1 MANNISLSDILH
13 NRPAVVPTIYGY
25 TLPDVADHNG
35 YIKIGYTDRENAET
49 RIKEQLH
56 TAAIPFRILFKESA
70 MRSDGTCFTDKDIHR
85 LLRHKGYRQLNE
97 GEDRNEWFC
106 CSEKEAL
113 EIIEEVRTGV
123 RFEGQRTWN
132 FSMRKEQQTAVQMA
146 KDYFEQAKKEDPT
159 RPPKFLWNAKM
170 RFGKTFATYQL
181 ARAMDFKKILILTFK
196 PAVESAWQE
205 DLSHH
210 IDFAGWQFVSNKEAR
225 FDAKQL
231 DEQFE
236 ACDKTKSIV
245 VFGSFQDLLGTND
258 AGGIKAKNEFIHST
272 NWDLVV
278 FDEYHFGAWR
288 ENAKNL
294 FEKFDEENNDFD
306 IEKYQKEEAGNAINE
321 TFLPISAFHYLYL
334 SGTPFRALNSGE
346 FLEDQV
352 FNWTYSDEQSA
363 KENWAGKAEENPY
376 AALPKMIMLTYKV
389 PDSITNVATNEGY
402 DEFDINEFFRA
413 EYEEKGKPESA
424 RFVYEDYVQ
433 NWLKM
438 IQGNYMP
445 VDGLKLGAERPPMPF
460 SDTTLLNVLSHT
472 LWFLPNVASC
482 YAMYNLLRQKQNN
495 FFDDYKVI
503 VCAGTRAGIGIDA
516 LAPVLNAMGDPLK
529 TKTITLSC
537 GKLTTGVTVRPWA
550 GVFMLRNL
558 KSPETYF
565 QTAFRVQSPWEI
577 KDEHG
582 NREVVKQECYVFDFA
597 LERALHQISDY
608 SCRLKVDDTSP
619 EQKVSEFISFLPVLA
634 FDGSSMNRI
643 DAQDIL
649 DITYAGTSATLLAK
663 RWQTALLVHVDN
675 DTLKKLQSNQDAL
688 DALMNIE
695 GFRSLN
701 SEIQT
706 IINRSEKVKKLKKEK
721 GDALTKEEKKEL
733 SEDEKKAKSLR
744 KQVQENLLKLAAR
757 IPAFMYLTD
766 YREQT
771 IKDVITQIEP
781 ELFKKVTGLSVKDFD
796 ILCSI
801 GLFDPE
807 KMNQGIFGFR
817 KYENSSLSYTGID
830 KHEGEAVGGWDT
842 VLRREEYEALYS
854 KQQATIA
861 DLTDAISP
869 TDTNTQH
876 KTSGIVRSVTTTHKP
891 VVSQPA
897 SEIDWNKIL
906 ASVSVGTIVNHKT
919 FGDGIVVWMD
929 NAKKHIRVK
938 FANGEKPFIFPSA
951 FPKTNPTSKHR
962 LHISRAGGDLRL
974 FRAAD
979 YFYRS
984 FFTHH
989 SYWNYR

>member
-25 TLPDVADHNG
+25 TLPTVADHNG
-35 YIKIGYTDRENAET
+35 YIKIGYTDREDTEA

-56 TAAIPFRILFKESA
+56 TAAIPFKVLFKETA
-70 MRSDGTCFTDKDIHR
+70 MRSDGTCFTDKDVHR
-85 LLRHKGYRQLNE
+85 LLKHKGFRQLNE

-106 CSEKEAL
+106 CSENEAL
-113 EIIEEVRTGV
+113 ETIEEVRTGI

-132 FSMRKEQQTAVQMA
+132 FPMRKEQQTAVQMA
-146 KDYFEQAKKEDPT
+146 KDYFEQAKKEDPD
-159 RPPKFLWNAKM
+159 RPSKFLWNAKM

-181 ARAMDFKKILILTFK
+181 AKSMDFKRVLVLTFK

-210 IDFAGWQFVSNKEAR
+210 IDFAGWQFVSNKEAK
-225 FDAKQL
+225 FDAKEL
-231 DEQFE
+231 DEQFDE
-236 ACDKTKSIV
+236 CDGTKPIV
-245 VFGSFQDLLGTND
+245 VFGSFQDLLGTNS
-258 AGGIKAKNEFIHST
+258 AGGIKAKNEFIHTT

-294 FEKFDEENNDFD
+294 FEKFDEENDDFD
-306 IEKYQKEEAGNAINE
+306 IEKYQKEEACNAINE
-321 TFLPISAFHYLYL
+321 SFLPITSNHYLYL

-346 FLEDQV
+346 FLEDQI

-363 KENWAGKAEENPY
+363 KENWSGDVKDNPY
-376 AALPKMIMLTYKV
+376 SALPKMIMMTYKV

-413 EYEEKGKPESA
+413 ECEEKNKPETA

-472 LWFLPNVASC
+472 LWFLPNIASC
-482 YAMYNLLRQKQNN
+482 YAMYNLLRQRQNN
-495 FFDDYKVI
+495 FFSDYKII
-503 VCAGTRAGIGIDA
+503 VCAGTKAGIGLDA

-582 NREVVKQECYVFDFA
+582 NRVIVKKECYVFDFA
-597 LERALHQISDY
+597 LERALRQISDY

-619 EQKVSEFISFLPVLA
+619 EQKVSEFINFLPVLA
-634 FDGSSMNRI
+634 FDGSSMNKI

-721 GDALTKEEKKEL
+721 GDNLTKQEKKEI

-796 ILCSI
+796 VLCSI

-817 KYENSSLSYTGID
+817 KYENSSLNYTGID
-830 KHEGEAVGGWDT
+830 KHEGESIGGWDT
-842 VLRREEYEALYS
+842 VLRREEYEVLYS
-854 KQQATIA
+854 KQQATVT
-861 DLTDAISP
+861 DLTDAIISGTETKTAP
-869 TDTNTQH
+869 ESSASAKIDTTSAK
-876 KTSGIVRSVTTTHKP
+876 KTVNPEKQEKP
-891 VVSQPA
+891 Q
-897 SEIDWNKIL
+897 IDWEHVL
-906 ASVSVGTIVNHKT
+906 ADVGVGTTVKHKL
-919 FGDGIVVWMD
+919 FGEGTISKMD
-929 NAKKHIRVK
+929 KAKKYIHVK
-938 FANGEKPFIFPSA
+938 FKKGEKQFVFPDAFI
-951 FPKTNPTSKHR
+951 
-962 LHISRAGGDLRL
+962 GGFLSL
-974 FRAAD
+974 Q
-979 YFYRS
+979 
-984 FFTHH
+984 
-989 SYWNYR
+989 

>member
-25 TLPDVADHNG
+25 TLPTVADHDG
-35 YIKIGYTDRENAET
+35 YIKIGYTDRENTEN

-56 TAAIPFRILFKESA
+56 TAGIPFKVLFKESA
-70 MRSDGTCFTDKDIHR
+70 MRSDGTCFTDKDVHR
-85 LLRHKGYRQLNE
+85 LLKHKGFRQLNE
-97 GEDRNEWFC
+97 GKDHNEWFF

-113 EIIEEVRTGV
+113 ETIEEVRTGI

-146 KDYFEQAKKEDPT
+146 KDYFEQAKKDDPD
-159 RPPKFLWNAKM
+159 RPSKFLWNAKM

-181 ARAMDFKKILILTFK
+181 AKSMDFKRILVLTFK

-210 IDFAGWQFVSNKEAR
+210 IDFLGWQFVSNKEAK
-225 FDAKQL
+225 FDAREL

-236 ACDKTKSIV
+236 DCDSTKPIV
-245 VFGSFQDLLGTND
+245 VFGSFQDLLGTNS
-258 AGGIKAKNEFIHST
+258 AGGIKAKNEFIHTT

-294 FEKFDEENNDFD
+294 FEKFDEENDDFD

-321 TFLPISAFHYLYL
+321 SFLPITSNHYLYL

-346 FLEDQV
+346 FLEDQI

-363 KENWAGKAEENPY
+363 KESWTCKAEDNPY
-376 AALPKMIMLTYKV
+376 SALPKMIMLTYKV

-413 EYEEKGKPESA
+413 ECEEKDKPETA

-472 LWFLPNVASC
+472 LWFLPNIASC
-482 YAMYNLLRQKQNN
+482 YAMYNLLKQKQNN
-495 FFDDYKVI
+495 FFSDYKII
-503 VCAGTRAGIGIDA
+503 VCAGTKAGIGLDA

-582 NREVVKQECYVFDFA
+582 NREIIKKECYVFDFA
-597 LERALHQISDY
+597 LERALRQISDY

-619 EQKVSEFISFLPVLA
+619 EQKVSEFINFLPVLA
-634 FDGSSMNRI
+634 FDGSSMNKI

-721 GDALTKEEKKEL
+721 GDNLTKQEKKEI

-796 ILCSI
+796 VLCSI

-817 KYENSSLSYTGID
+817 KYENSSLNYTGID
-830 KHEGEAVGGWDT
+830 KHEGESIGGWDT

-854 KQQATIA
+854 KRQATVT
-861 DLTDAISP
+861 DLSDAIISATETKTAP
-869 TDTNTQH
+869 ESSASSKIDTTSAK
-876 KTSGIVRSVTTTHKP
+876 KTVNPEKQEKP
-891 VVSQPA
+891 Q
-897 SEIDWNKIL
+897 IDWENIL
-906 ASVSVGTIVNHKT
+906 ADVGIETIVKHKM
-919 FGDGIVVWMD
+919 FGEGTVVWMD
-929 NAKKHIRVK
+929 KAKKYIRIK
-938 FANGEKPFIFPSA
+938 FKNGEKQFVFPDAFI
-951 FPKTNPTSKHR
+951 
-962 LHISRAGGDLRL
+962 GGFLSL
-974 FRAAD
+974 Q
-979 YFYRS
+979 
-984 FFTHH
+984 
-989 SYWNYR
+989 

>member
-25 TLPDVADHNG
+25 TLPTVTDHDG
-35 YIKIGYTDRENAET
+35 YIKIGYTDRENTEN

-56 TAAIPFRILFKESA
+56 TAGIPFKVLFKESA
-70 MRSDGTCFTDKDIHR
+70 MRSDGTCFTDKDVHR
-85 LLRHKGYRQLNE
+85 LLKHKGFRQLNE
-97 GEDRNEWFC
+97 GKDRNEWFC

-113 EIIEEVRTGV
+113 ETIEEVRTDI

-146 KDYFEQAKKEDPT
+146 KNYFEQSKNDEPD
-159 RPPKFLWNAKM
+159 RPSKFLWNAKM

-181 ARAMDFKKILILTFK
+181 AKSMDFKRILVLTFK

-210 IDFAGWQFVSNKEAR
+210 IDFAGWQFVSNKEAK
-225 FDAKQL
+225 FDAREL
-231 DEQFE
+231 DEQFDE
-236 ACDKTKSIV
+236 CDGTKPIV
-245 VFGSFQDLLGTND
+245 VFGSFQDLLGTNS
-258 AGGIKAKNEFIHST
+258 AGGIKAKNEFIHTT

-294 FEKFDEENNDFD
+294 FEKFDEENDDFD

-321 TFLPISAFHYLYL
+321 SFLPITSNHYLYL

-346 FLEDQV
+346 FLEDQI

-363 KENWAGKAEENPY
+363 KENWSGKAEDNPY
-376 AALPKMIMLTYKV
+376 AALPKMIMMTYKV

-413 EYEEKGKPESA
+413 ECEEKDKPETA

-472 LWFLPNVASC
+472 LWFLPNIASC
-482 YAMYNLLRQKQNN
+482 YAMYNLLKQKQNN
-495 FFDDYKVI
+495 FFSDYKII
-503 VCAGTRAGIGIDA
+503 VCAGTKAGIGLDA

-582 NREVVKQECYVFDFA
+582 NREIIKKECYVFDFA
-597 LERALHQISDY
+597 LERALRQISDY

-619 EQKVSEFISFLPVLA
+619 DQKVSEFINFLPVLA
-634 FDGSSMNRI
+634 FDGSSMNKI

-721 GDALTKEEKKEL
+721 GDNLTKQEKKEL
-733 SEDEKKAKSLR
+733 TEDEKKAKSLR

-796 ILCSI
+796 VLCSI

-817 KYENSSLSYTGID
+817 KYENSSLNYTGID

-854 KQQATIA
+854 KQQATVT
-861 DLTDAISP
+861 DLSDAIISA
-869 TDTNTQH
+869 TET
-876 KTSGIVRSVTTTHKP
+876 KTVPESSASSKIDITSAEKTVNPEKQEKP
-891 VVSQPA
+891 Q
-897 SEIDWNKIL
+897 IDWAHIL
-906 ASVSVGTIVNHKT
+906 ADVGVGTTVKHKL
-919 FGDGIVVWMD
+919 FGEGTISKMD
-929 NAKKHIRVK
+929 KAKKYIHVK
-938 FANGEKPFIFPSA
+938 FKKGEKQFVFPDSFI
-951 FPKTNPTSKHR
+951 
-962 LHISRAGGDLRL
+962 GGFLSL
-974 FRAAD
+974 Q
-979 YFYRS
+979 
-984 FFTHH
+984 
-989 SYWNYR
+989 

>member
-25 TLPDVADHNG
+25 TLPTITDHDG
-35 YIKIGYTDRENAET
+35 YIKIGYTDRENTEN

-56 TAAIPFRILFKESA
+56 TAGIPFKVLFKESA
-70 MRSDGTCFTDKDIHR
+70 MRSDGTCFTDKDVHR
-85 LLRHKGYRQLNE
+85 LLKHKGFRQLNE
-97 GEDRNEWFC
+97 GKDHNEWFC

-113 EIIEEVRTGV
+113 ETIEEVRTGI

-146 KDYFEQAKKEDPT
+146 KGYFEQSKKDDPD
-159 RPPKFLWNAKM
+159 RPSKFLWNAKM

-181 ARAMDFKKILILTFK
+181 AKSMNFKRILVLTFK

-210 IDFAGWQFVSNKEAR
+210 IDFLGWQFVSNKEAK
-225 FDAKQL
+225 FDAREL

-236 ACDKTKSIV
+236 DCDSTKPIV
-245 VFGSFQDLLGTND
+245 VFGSFQDLLGTNS
-258 AGGIKAKNEFIHST
+258 AGGIKAKNEFIHTT

-294 FEKFDEENNDFD
+294 FEKFDEENDDFD

-321 TFLPISAFHYLYL
+321 SFLPITSNHYLYL

-346 FLEDQV
+346 FLEDQI

-363 KENWAGKAEENPY
+363 KENWSGKAEDNPY

-413 EYEEKGKPESA
+413 ECEEKDKPETA

-472 LWFLPNVASC
+472 LWFLPNIASC
-482 YAMYNLLRQKQNN
+482 YAMYNLLKQKQNN
-495 FFDDYKVI
+495 FFSDYKII
-503 VCAGTRAGIGIDA
+503 VCAGTKAGIGLEA

-565 QTAFRVQSPWEI
+565 QTAFRVQSPWKI

-582 NREVVKQECYVFDFA
+582 NREIIKKECYVFDFA
-597 LERALHQISDY
+597 LERALRQISDY

-619 EQKVSEFISFLPVLA
+619 EQKVSEFINFLPVLA
-634 FDGSSMNRI
+634 FDGSSMNKI

-649 DITYAGTSATLLAK
+649 DIIYAGTSATLLAK

-721 GDALTKEEKKEL
+721 GDNLTKQEKKEI

-817 KYENSSLSYTGID
+817 KYENSSLNYTGID
-830 KHEGEAVGGWDT
+830 KHEGESIGGWDT

-854 KQQATIA
+854 KQQATVT
-861 DLTDAISP
+861 DLTDAI
-869 TDTNTQH
+869 
-876 KTSGIVRSVTTTHKP
+876 ISVTETKTAPESSESSKIDTTSAKKTVNPEKQEKP
-891 VVSQPA
+891 Q
-897 SEIDWNKIL
+897 IDWEHIL
-906 ASVSVGTIVNHKT
+906 ADVGTGTIVKHKM
-919 FGDGIVVWMD
+919 FGEGTVVWMD
-929 NAKKHIRVK
+929 KAKKYIRIK
-938 FANGEKPFIFPSA
+938 FKNGEKQFIFPDA
-951 FPKTNPTSKHR
+951 F
-962 LHISRAGGDLRL
+962 IGGFLSL
-974 FRAAD
+974 Q
-979 YFYRS
+979 
-984 FFTHH
+984 
-989 SYWNYR
+989 

>member
-13 NRPAVVPTIYGY
+13 KRPAVVPTIYGY
-25 TLPDVADHNG
+25 ILPDVKDHDG
-35 YIKIGYTDRENAET
+35 YIKIGYTDRKDTET
-49 RIKEQLH
+49 RIREQSH
-56 TAAIPFRILFKESA
+56 TLAVNVKILFKESA
-70 MRSDGTCFTDKDIHR
+70 MRSDGTCFTDRDVHR
-85 LLRHKGYRQLNE
+85 LLKRKGFLQLNE
-97 GEDRNEWFC
+97 GADKNEWFKC
-106 CSEKEAL
+106 TCQDAL
-113 EIIEEVRTGV
+113 TAIEELRTET
-123 RFEGQRTWN
+123 RFEGNRTWN
-132 FSMRKEQQTAVQMA
+132 FAMRSEQKQAVEMTKE
-146 KDYFEQAKKEDPT
+146 YFKQAKTEDES

-170 RFGKTFATYQL
+170 RFGKTFATYEL
-181 ARAMDFKKILILTFK
+181 CKALNFKRILVLTFK

-205 DLSHH
+205 DISRHV
-210 IDFAGWQFVSNKEAR
+210 DFKGWQFVSNKEAK
-225 FDAKQL
+225 FDAKKL
-231 DEQFE
+231 DKQFFD
-236 ACDKTKSIV
+236 CDKTKPIV
-245 VFGSFQDLLGTND
+245 VFGSFQDLLGTNE
-258 AGGIKAKNEFIHST
+258 AGGIKAKNEFIH
-272 NWDLVV
+272 NVKWDIVI

-288 ENAKNL
+288 ENAKSL
-294 FEKFDEENNDFD
+294 FEKFDEENDDFD
-306 IEKYQKEEAGNAINE
+306 LEKYQKEEAGNAINE
-321 TFLPISAFHYLYL
+321 TFLPISSAHYLYL

-363 KENWAGKAEENPY
+363 KENWDNSLGENPY
-376 AALPKMIMLTYKV
+376 SSLPKMVMLTYKV
-389 PDSITNVATNEGY
+389 PDSITCNVAINEGY
-402 DEFDINEFFRA
+402 DEFDVNEFFRA
-413 EYEEKGKPESA
+413 GIPENSKIEDA
-424 RFVYEDYVQ
+424 RFVYENDVQ
-433 NWLKM
+433 KWLKM
-438 IQGNYMP
+438 IQGAYMP

-503 VCAGTRAGIGIDA
+503 VCAGTKAGIGLDA
-516 LAPVLNAMGDPLK
+516 LKPVLNAMGNPLV

-577 KDEHG
+577 VNDNGDKEII
-582 NREVVKQECYVFDFA
+582 KKECYVFDFA

-619 EQKVSEFISFLPVLA
+619 EQKVAEFISFLPVLA

-688 DALMNIE
+688 DALMRIE

-701 SEIQT
+701 AEIQT

-721 GDALTKEEKKEL
+721 GDTLSPSEKKEL
-733 SEDEKKAKSLR
+733 TEDEKKAKSLR

-771 IKDVITQIEP
+771 VKDVITQIEP
-781 ELFKKVTGLSVKDFD
+781 ELFQKVTGLTVKDFD
-796 ILCSI
+796 VLCSI
-801 GLFDPE
+801 GLFDSE

-830 KHEGEAVGGWDT
+830 KHQGESVGGWDT
-842 VLRREEYEALYS
+842 VLRREEYEALYN
-854 KQQATIA
+854 KQQATMGDFESVLIPEKYLADKKAENKIA
-861 DLTDAISP
+861 IKNEIATADAVSMKENDLAE
-869 TDTNTQH
+869 
-876 KTSGIVRSVTTTHKP
+876 KELAEMLAKVKVGCMVTHKKFGEG
-891 VVSQPA
+891 
-897 SEIDWNKIL
+897 EI
-906 ASVSVGTIVNHKT
+906 T
-919 FGDGIVVWMD
+919 WMD
-929 NAKKHIRVK
+929 NARKYMRVK
-938 FANGEKPFIFPSA
+938 FSVGEKNFVFPNA
-951 FPKTNPTSKHR
+951 FLLKFLEFKN
-962 LHISRAGGDLRL
+962 
-974 FRAAD
+974 
-979 YFYRS
+979 
-984 FFTHH
+984 
-989 SYWNYR
+989 

>member
-1 MANNISLSDILH
+1 MANNISLSEILH
-13 NRPAVVPTIYGY
+13 TRPAVVPTIYGY
-25 TLPDVADHNG
+25 ILPDLKDHDG
-35 YIKIGYTDRENAET
+35 YIKVGYTDRKDTET
-49 RIKEQLH
+49 RIREQLH
-56 TAAIPFRILFKESA
+56 AAAIKFKVLFKESA
-70 MRSDGTCFTDKDIHR
+70 MRPDGTCFTDKDVHR
-85 LLRHKGYRQLNE
+85 LLRHKGFLQLNE
-97 GEDRNEWFC
+97 GEDRNEWFKC
-106 CSEKEAL
+106 TLTDAL
-113 EIIEEVRTGV
+113 TAIEELRMET

-132 FSMRKEQQTAVQMA
+132 FSMRNEQKAAVEMTKA
-146 KDYFEQAKKEDPT
+146 YFEQAKTDDPA

-170 RFGKTFATYQL
+170 RFGKTFATYEL
-181 ARAMDFKKILILTFK
+181 CKAMGFKKILVLTFK

-210 IDFAGWQFVSNKEAR
+210 VDFKGWQFVSNKEAK
-225 FDAKQL
+225 FDAKKL
-231 DEQFE
+231 DEQYD
-236 ACDKTKSIV
+236 ACDKTQPIV
-245 VFGSFQDLLGTND
+245 VFGSFQDLLGTNE
-258 AGGIKAKNEFIHST
+258 AGGIKAKNEFIHTT
-272 NWDLVV
+272 NWDIVV

-294 FEKFDEENNDFD
+294 FEKFDEENDDFD
-306 IEKYQKEEAGNAINE
+306 LEKYQREEAGNAINE
-321 TFLPISAFHYLYL
+321 TFLPITSAHYLYL

-352 FNWTYSDEQSA
+352 FNWTYSDEQAA
-363 KENWAGKAEENPY
+363 KENWDKSLGENPY
-376 AALPKMIMLTYKV
+376 AALPKMVMLTYKV
-389 PDSITNVATNEGY
+389 PDSITANVAINEGY

-413 EYEEKGKPESA
+413 EVPEKGKIESA
-424 RFVYEDYVQ
+424 RFVYEEDVQ
-433 NWLKM
+433 KWLKM

-482 YAMYNLLRQKQNN
+482 YAMQNLLQQKQNN

-503 VCAGTRAGIGIDA
+503 VCAGAKAGIGLDA
-516 LAPVLNAMGDPLK
+516 LRPVLNAMGDPLK

-565 QTAFRVQSPWEI
+565 QTAFRVQSPWEVVN
-577 KDEHG
+577 DHG
-582 NREVVKQECYVFDFA
+582 DKEVIKQECYIFDFA

-608 SCRLKVDDTSP
+608 SCRLKVDDASP

-675 DTLKKLQSNQDAL
+675 DTLKKLQANQDAL
-688 DALMNIE
+688 DALMRIE

-701 SEIQT
+701 TEIQT
-706 IINRSEKVKKLKKEK
+706 IINRSEKVNKLKKEK
-721 GDALTKEEKKEL
+721 GDELTPFAKKELTEEEKKV
-733 SEDEKKAKSLR
+733 KSLR

-781 ELFKKVTGLSVKDFD
+781 ELFQKVTGLTVKDFD
-796 ILCSI
+796 VLCSI
-801 GLFDPE
+801 GLFDSE

-854 KQQATIA
+854 KQQATM
-861 DLTDAISP
+861 TDFEQILIPKRYRDKKTIEDKSAAGSAEHIVS
-869 TDTNTQH
+869 D
-876 KTSGIVRSVTTTHKP
+876 TSGVDTIKSDKDKWEEILLQVKVGITVTHEKFG
-891 VVSQPA
+891 
-897 SEIDWNKIL
+897 N
-906 ASVSVGTIVNHKT
+906 GTIT
-919 FGDGIVVWMD
+919 WMSVD
-929 NAKKHIRVK
+929 KKYMRVK
-938 FANGEKPFIFPSA
+938 FAAGEKQFVFPDA
-951 FPKTNPTSKHR
+951 FLMEYLKLK
-962 LHISRAGGDLRL
+962 
-974 FRAAD
+974 
-979 YFYRS
+979 
-984 FFTHH
+984 
-989 SYWNYR
+989 

>member
-1 MANNISLSDILH
+1 MANNISLSEILH
-13 NRPAVVPTIYGY
+13 TRPAVVPTIYGY
-25 TLPDVADHNG
+25 VLPDVKDHDG
-35 YIKIGYTDRENAET
+35 YIKIGYTDRDVET

-56 TAAIPFRILFKESA
+56 AAAIKFKVLFKESA
-70 MRSDGTCFTDKDIHR
+70 MRPDGTCFTDKDVHR
-85 LLRHKGYRQLNE
+85 LLRHKGFLQLNE
-97 GEDRNEWFC
+97 GEDRNEWFRC
-106 CSEKEAL
+106 AL
-113 EIIEEVRTGV
+113 TDALTAVEELRTET

-132 FSMRKEQQTAVQMA
+132 FSMRNEQKAAVEMTKA
-146 KDYFEQAKKEDPT
+146 YFDRAKEDDPA

-170 RFGKTFATYQL
+170 RFGKTFATYEL
-181 ARAMDFKKILILTFK
+181 CKAMGFKKILVLTFK

-210 IDFAGWQFVSNKEAR
+210 VDFKGWQFVSNKEAK
-225 FDAKQL
+225 FDAKKL
-231 DEQFE
+231 DEQYD
-236 ACDKTKSIV
+236 ACDKSRPIV

-258 AGGIKAKNEFIHST
+258 LGGIKAKNEFIHTT
-272 NWDLVV
+272 NWDIIV

-294 FEKFDEENNDFD
+294 FEKFDEEDNDFD
-306 IEKYQKEEAGNAINE
+306 LEKYQLEEAGNAINE
-321 TFLPISAFHYLYL
+321 SFLPITSRHYLYL

-352 FNWTYSDEQSA
+352 FNWTYSDEQAA
-363 KENWAGKAEENPY
+363 KENWDGALGENPY
-376 AALPKMIMLTYKV
+376 AALPKMVMLTYKV
-389 PDSITNVATNEGY
+389 PDSITANIAINEGY

-413 EYEEKGKPESA
+413 EAAEKGKVESA
-424 RFVYEDYVQ
+424 RFVYEEDVQ
-433 NWLKM
+433 KWLKM

-482 YAMYNLLRQKQNN
+482 YAMYNLLKQKQNS
-495 FFDDYKVI
+495 FFDDYKIV
-503 VCAGTRAGIGIDA
+503 VCAGAKAGIGLDA
-516 LAPVLNAMGDPLK
+516 LRPVLNALGDPLK

-577 KDEHG
+577 VNDKGDK
-582 NREVVKQECYVFDFA
+582 EVIKQECYIFDFA
-597 LERALHQISDY
+597 LERALRQIADY

-619 EQKVSEFISFLPVLA
+619 EQKVADFISFLPVLA
-634 FDGSSMNRI
+634 FDGASMNRI

-675 DTLKKLQSNQDAL
+675 DTLKKLQNNQEAM
-688 DALMNIE
+688 DALMRIE

-701 SEIQT
+701 AEIQT
-706 IINRSEKVKKLKKEK
+706 IINRSEKIKKIKKE
-721 GDALTKEEKKEL
+721 GDGKKTPKEVSAEEKEI
-733 SEDEKKAKSLR
+733 KSLR

-766 YREQT
+766 FREQT

-781 ELFKKVTGLSVKDFD
+781 ELFYKVTGLTVKDFET
-796 ILCSI
+796 LCSI

-830 KHEGEAVGGWDT
+830 KHAGEAVGGWDT
-842 VLRREEYEALYS
+842 VLRREEYDALYS
-854 KQQATIA
+854 KQQAT
-861 DLTDAISP
+861 LTDFEKALLP
-869 TDTNTQH
+869 GAYLDD
-876 KTSGIVRSVTTTHKP
+876 SVIERQASAPAGVNGESEQGKDIWETILANVKAGDGVTHK
-891 VVSQPA
+891 
-897 SEIDWNKIL
+897 K
-906 ASVSVGTIVNHKT
+906 
-919 FGDGIVVWMD
+919 FGDGTITWIGVD
-929 NAKKHIRVK
+929 KKYLKVK
-938 FANGEKPFIFPSA
+938 FAVGEKQFIFPDA
-951 FPKTNPTSKHR
+951 FVMGFLSLK
-962 LHISRAGGDLRL
+962 
-974 FRAAD
+974 
-979 YFYRS
+979 
-984 FFTHH
+984 
-989 SYWNYR
+989 

>member
-1 MANNISLSDILH
+1 MAGNISLSDILH

-35 YIKIGYTDRENAET
+35 YIKIGYTDREDTET

-85 LLRHKGYRQLNE
+85 LLKHKGFRQLNE

-106 CSEKEAL
+106 CTEKDAL
-113 EIIEEVRTGV
+113 DAIEEMRTGI
-123 RFEGQRTWN
+123 RFEGQRTWT
-132 FSMRKEQQTAVQMA
+132 FSMRQEQQTAVGMA
-146 KDYFEQAKKEDPT
+146 KKYFEQAKEEDPT

-210 IDFAGWQFVSNKEAR
+210 VDFAGWQFVSNKEAR

-236 ACDKTKSIV
+236 ACDKTKPIV

-294 FEKFDEENNDFD
+294 FERFDEENDDFD

-363 KENWAGKAEENPY
+363 KENWQGPGENPY

-389 PDSITNVATNEGY
+389 PNSITNVATSEGY

-413 EYEEKGKPESA
+413 EYEEKGKPETA

-503 VCAGTRAGIGIDA
+503 VCAGTKAGIGIDA

-565 QTAFRVQSPWEI
+565 QTAFRVQSPWEV

-721 GDALTKEEKKEL
+721 GDNLTKQEKKEL

-861 DLTDAISP
+861 DLTEAITIDD
-869 TDTNTQH
+869 TDTKAANIQQKPGDTVH
-876 KTSGIVRSVTTTHKP
+876 SVGAGYKP
-891 VVSQPA
+891 AATSQPA
-897 SEIDWNKIL
+897 PEKNWDKIL
-906 ASVSVGTIVNHKT
+906 APVGVGTAVKHKT
-919 FGDGIVVWMD
+919 FGEGTVVWMD
-929 NAKKHIRVK
+929 KAKKYIRVK
-938 FANGEKPFIFPSA
+938 FTAGEKQFIFPDA
-951 FPKTNPTSKHR
+951 FV
-962 LHISRAGGDLRL
+962 GGFL
-974 FRAAD
+974 
-979 YFYRS
+979 S
-984 FFTHH
+984 VE
-989 SYWNYR
+989 

>member
-25 TLPDVADHNG
+25 TLPTVADHDG
-35 YIKIGYTDRENAET
+35 YIKIGYTDREDTEA

-56 TAAIPFRILFKESA
+56 TAAIEFKVLFKESA
-70 MRSDGTCFTDKDIHR
+70 MRNDGTCFTDKDVHR
-85 LLRHKGYRQLNE
+85 LLKHKGFRQLNE
-97 GEDRNEWFC
+97 GKDHNEWFC

-113 EIIEEVRTGV
+113 ETIEEVRTGI

-146 KDYFEQAKKEDPT
+146 KDYFERAKKEDPD
-159 RPPKFLWNAKM
+159 RPSKFLWNAKM

-181 ARAMDFKKILILTFK
+181 AKSMNFKRVLVLTFK

-210 IDFAGWQFVSNKEAR
+210 VDFAGWQFVSNKEAK
-225 FDAKQL
+225 FDAKEL
-231 DEQFE
+231 DEQFYE
-236 ACDKTKSIV
+236 CDGTKPIV
-245 VFGSFQDLLGTND
+245 VFGSFQDLLGTNS
-258 AGGIKAKNEFIHST
+258 AGGIKAKNEFIHTT

-294 FEKFDEENNDFD
+294 FEKFDEENDDFD

-321 TFLPISAFHYLYL
+321 SFLPITSNHYLYL

-346 FLEDQV
+346 FLEDQI

-363 KENWAGKAEENPY
+363 KENWAGKAEDNPY

-413 EYEEKGKPESA
+413 ECEEKGNYESA

-472 LWFLPNVASC
+472 LWFLPNIASC
-482 YAMYNLLRQKQNN
+482 YAMYNLLKQKQNN
-495 FFDDYKVI
+495 FFSDYKII
-503 VCAGTRAGIGIDA
+503 VCAGTKAGIGLDA

-582 NREVVKQECYVFDFA
+582 NREIIKKECYVFDFA
-597 LERALHQISDY
+597 LERALRQISDY

-619 EQKVSEFISFLPVLA
+619 EQKVSEFINFLPVLA
-634 FDGSSMNRI
+634 FDGSSMNKI

-721 GDALTKEEKKEL
+721 GDNLTKQEKKEL
-733 SEDEKKAKSLR
+733 TEDEKKSKSLR

-817 KYENSSLSYTGID
+817 KYENSSLNYTGID
-830 KHEGEAVGGWDT
+830 KHEGESIGGWDT

-854 KQQATIA
+854 KQQATVT
-861 DLTDAISP
+861 DLSDAIISATETKTAP
-869 TDTNTQH
+869 ESSESSKIDTTSAK
-876 KTSGIVRSVTTTHKP
+876 KTVNPEKQEKP
-891 VVSQPA
+891 Q
-897 SEIDWNKIL
+897 IDWEHIL
-906 ASVSVGTIVNHKT
+906 SDVGVGTVVKHKL
-919 FGDGIVVWMD
+919 FGEGTISKMD
-929 NAKKHIRVK
+929 KAKKYIHVK
-938 FANGEKPFIFPSA
+938 FKKGEKQFVFPDAFI
-951 FPKTNPTSKHR
+951 
-962 LHISRAGGDLRL
+962 GGFLSL
-974 FRAAD
+974 Q
-979 YFYRS
+979 
-984 FFTHH
+984 
-989 SYWNYR
+989 

>member
-1 MANNISLSDILH
+1 MANNISLSEILH
-13 NRPAVVPTIYGY
+13 TRPAVVPTIYGY
-25 TLPDVADHNG
+25 ILPEVKSHEG
-35 YIKIGYTDRENAET
+35 YIKIGYTDRDVET

-56 TAAIPFRILFKESA
+56 TAAVGFKILFKESA
-70 MRSDGTCFTDKDIHR
+70 MRPDGTCFTDKDVHR
-85 LLRHKGYRQLNE
+85 LLRRKGFLQLNE
-97 GEDRNEWFC
+97 GEDRNEWFRC
-106 CSEKEAL
+106 TLSDAL
-113 EIIEEVRTGV
+113 AAVEELRTET

-132 FSMRKEQQTAVQMA
+132 FSMRNEQKAAVEMT
-146 KDYFEQAKKEDPT
+146 KTYFEQAKTDDPD

-170 RFGKTFATYQL
+170 RFGKTFATYEL
-181 ARAMDFKKILILTFK
+181 CKAMGFKKILVLTFK

-205 DLSHH
+205 DLARHV
-210 IDFAGWQFVSNKEAR
+210 DFKGWQFVSNKEAK
-225 FDAKQL
+225 FDAKKL
-231 DEQFE
+231 DEQYE
-236 ACDKTKSIV
+236 ACDKSRPIV

-258 AGGIKAKNEFIHST
+258 VGGIKAKNEFIHTT
-272 NWDLVV
+272 NWDIIV

-294 FEKFDEENNDFD
+294 FEKFDEENDDFD
-306 IEKYQKEEAGNAINE
+306 LEKYQREEAGNAINE
-321 TFLPISAFHYLYL
+321 TFLPITSMHYLYL

-352 FNWTYSDEQSA
+352 FNWTYSDEQAA
-363 KENWAGKAEENPY
+363 KEHWDKSLGENPY
-376 AALPKMIMLTYKV
+376 AALPKMVMLTYKV
-389 PDSITNVATNEGY
+389 PDSITANAAISEGY

-413 EYEEKGKPESA
+413 EVHEKGKMESA
-424 RFVYEDYVQ
+424 HFVYEEDVQ
-433 NWLKM
+433 KWLKM

-445 VDGLKLGAERPPMPF
+445 VDGLKLGAERPPMPY

-482 YAMYNLLRQKQNN
+482 YAMYNLLSQKQNS
-495 FFDDYKVI
+495 FFNDYKVI
-503 VCAGTRAGIGIDA
+503 VCAGAKAGIGLDA
-516 LAPVLNAMGDPLK
+516 LRPVLNAMGDPLK

-577 KDEHG
+577 VNDRGDKEII
-582 NREVVKQECYVFDFA
+582 KKECYIFDFA
-597 LERALHQISDY
+597 LERALHQIADY
-608 SCRLKVDDTSP
+608 SCRLKVDESNP
-619 EQKVSEFISFLPVLA
+619 ERKVAEFISFLPILA

-675 DTLKKLQSNQDAL
+675 DTLQKLQNNREAL
-688 DALMNIE
+688 DALMRIE

-701 SEIQT
+701 TDIQT
-706 IINRSEKVKKLKKEK
+706 IINRSNKVKEGKKKDKLTPPEK
-721 GDALTKEEKKEL
+721 DQLT
-733 SEDEKKAKSLR
+733 EDEKRAKALR

-781 ELFKKVTGLSVKDFD
+781 ELFQKVTGLTVKDFD
-796 ILCSI
+796 VLCSI
-801 GLFDPE
+801 GLFDAE

-830 KHEGEAVGGWDT
+830 KHAGEAVGGWDT

-854 KQQATIA
+854 KQQATM
-861 DLTDAISP
+861 TDFEQILVPEKHQAKREP
-869 TDTNTQH
+869 A
-876 KTSGIVRSVTTTHKP
+876 P
-891 VVSQPA
+891 VVTVPAHEPSVVVRRPSQKPQTIEKKQEQSPEDKW
-897 SEIDWNKIL
+897 SEVL
-906 ASVSVGTIVNHKT
+906 ERVGVGVGVSHKKFGAGTVTWI
-919 FGDGIVVWMD
+919 GAD
-929 NAKKHIRVK
+929 KKYLRVK
-938 FANGEKPFIFPSA
+938 FEVGEKQFVFPDA
-951 FPKTNPTSKHR
+951 FVMGFLTLK
-962 LHISRAGGDLRL
+962 
-974 FRAAD
+974 
-979 YFYRS
+979 
-984 FFTHH
+984 
-989 SYWNYR
+989 

>member
-25 TLPDVADHNG
+25 TLPTVTDHDG
-35 YIKIGYTDRENAET
+35 YIKIGYTDRENTEN

-56 TAAIPFRILFKESA
+56 TAGIPFKVLFKESA
-70 MRSDGTCFTDKDIHR
+70 MRSDGTCFTDKDVHR
-85 LLRHKGYRQLNE
+85 LLKHKGFRQLNE
-97 GEDRNEWFC
+97 GKDRNEWFC

-113 EIIEEVRTGV
+113 ETIEEVRTGI

-146 KDYFEQAKKEDPT
+146 KNYFEQSKNDEPD
-159 RPPKFLWNAKM
+159 RPSKFLWNAKM

-181 ARAMDFKKILILTFK
+181 AKSMDFKRILVLTFK

-210 IDFAGWQFVSNKEAR
+210 IDFAGWQFVSNKEAK
-225 FDAKQL
+225 FDAREL
-231 DEQFE
+231 DEQFDE
-236 ACDKTKSIV
+236 CDGTKPIV
-245 VFGSFQDLLGTND
+245 VFGSFQDLLGTNS
-258 AGGIKAKNEFIHST
+258 AGGIKAKNEFIHTT

-294 FEKFDEENNDFD
+294 FEKFDEENDDFD

-321 TFLPISAFHYLYL
+321 SFLPITSNHYLYL

-346 FLEDQV
+346 FLEDQI

-363 KENWAGKAEENPY
+363 KENWSGKAEDNPY
-376 AALPKMIMLTYKV
+376 AALPKMIMMTYKV

-413 EYEEKGKPESA
+413 ECEEKDKPETA

-472 LWFLPNVASC
+472 LWFLPNIASC
-482 YAMYNLLRQKQNN
+482 YAMYNLLKQKQNN
-495 FFDDYKVI
+495 FFSDYKII
-503 VCAGTRAGIGIDA
+503 VCAGTKAGIGLDA

-582 NREVVKQECYVFDFA
+582 NREIIKKECYVFDFA
-597 LERALHQISDY
+597 LERALRQISDY

-619 EQKVSEFISFLPVLA
+619 DQKVSEFINFLPVLA
-634 FDGSSMNRI
+634 FDGSSMNKI

-721 GDALTKEEKKEL
+721 GDNLTKQEKKEL
-733 SEDEKKAKSLR
+733 TEDEKKAKSLR

-796 ILCSI
+796 VLCSI

-817 KYENSSLSYTGID
+817 KYENSSLNYTGID

-854 KQQATIA
+854 KQQATVT
-861 DLTDAISP
+861 DLSDAIISA
-869 TDTNTQH
+869 TET
-876 KTSGIVRSVTTTHKP
+876 KTVPESSASSKIDITSAEKTVNPEKQEKP
-891 VVSQPA
+891 Q
-897 SEIDWNKIL
+897 IDWAHIL
-906 ASVSVGTIVNHKT
+906 ADVGVGTTVKHKL
-919 FGDGIVVWMD
+919 FGEGTISKMD
-929 NAKKHIRVK
+929 KAKKYIHVK
-938 FANGEKPFIFPSA
+938 FKKGEKQFVFPDSFI
-951 FPKTNPTSKHR
+951 
-962 LHISRAGGDLRL
+962 GGFLSL
-974 FRAAD
+974 Q
-979 YFYRS
+979 
-984 FFTHH
+984 
-989 SYWNYR
+989 

>member
-25 TLPDVADHNG
+25 TLPTVADHNG
-35 YIKIGYTDRENAET
+35 YIKIGYTDREDTEA

-56 TAAIPFRILFKESA
+56 TAAIPFKVLFKETA
-70 MRSDGTCFTDKDIHR
+70 MRSDGTCFTDKDVHR
-85 LLRHKGYRQLNE
+85 LLKHKGFRQLNE
-97 GEDRNEWFC
+97 GEDHNEWFY
-106 CSEKEAL
+106 CSEKETL
-113 EIIEEVRTGV
+113 ETIEEVRTGI

-146 KDYFEQAKKEDPT
+146 KNYFEQSKKEEPD
-159 RPPKFLWNAKM
+159 RPSKFLWNAKM

-181 ARAMDFKKILILTFK
+181 AKSMNFKRILVLTFK

-210 IDFAGWQFVSNKEAR
+210 VDFSGWQFVSNKEAK
-225 FDAKQL
+225 FDARKL

-236 ACDKTKSIV
+236 DCDNTKPIV
-245 VFGSFQDLLGTND
+245 VFGSFQDLLGTNS
-258 AGGIKAKNEFIHST
+258 AGGIKAKNEFIHTT

-294 FEKFDEENNDFD
+294 FEKFDEENDDFD

-321 TFLPISAFHYLYL
+321 SFLPITSNHYLYL

-346 FLEDQV
+346 FLEDQI

-363 KENWAGKAEENPY
+363 KENWSGKAEDNPY

-413 EYEEKGKPESA
+413 ECEEKDKPETA

-472 LWFLPNVASC
+472 LWFLPNIASC
-482 YAMYNLLRQKQNN
+482 YAMYNLLKQKQNN
-495 FFDDYKVI
+495 FFSDYKII
-503 VCAGTRAGIGIDA
+503 VCAGTKAGIGLDA

-577 KDEHG
+577 KDKHG
-582 NREVVKQECYVFDFA
+582 NREIIKKECYVFDFA
-597 LERALHQISDY
+597 LERALRQISDY

-619 EQKVSEFISFLPVLA
+619 EQKVSEFINFLPVLA
-634 FDGSSMNRI
+634 FDGSSMNKI

-721 GDALTKEEKKEL
+721 GDNLTKQEKKEL
-733 SEDEKKAKSLR
+733 TEDEKKAKSLR

-796 ILCSI
+796 VLCSI

-817 KYENSSLSYTGID
+817 KYENSSLNYTGID
-830 KHEGEAVGGWDT
+830 KHEGESIGGWDT
-842 VLRREEYEALYS
+842 VLRRKEYEALYS
-854 KQQATIA
+854 KQQATVT
-861 DLTDAISP
+861 DLSDAIISAKETKTAP
-869 TDTNTQH
+869 ESSASSKIDTTSAK
-876 KTSGIVRSVTTTHKP
+876 KTVNPEKQEKP
-891 VVSQPA
+891 Q
-897 SEIDWNKIL
+897 IDWEHIL
-906 ASVSVGTIVNHKT
+906 ADVGVGTTVKHKL
-919 FGDGIVVWMD
+919 FGEGTISKMD
-929 NAKKHIRVK
+929 KAKKYIHVK
-938 FANGEKPFIFPSA
+938 FKKGEKQFVFPDAFICGFLS
-951 FPKTNPTSKHR
+951 
-962 LHISRAGGDLRL
+962 LQ
-974 FRAAD
+974 
-979 YFYRS
+979 
-984 FFTHH
+984 
-989 SYWNYR
+989 

>member
-25 TLPDVADHNG
+25 TLPTVADHDG
-35 YIKIGYTDRENAET
+35 YIKIGYTDREDTEA

-56 TAAIPFRILFKESA
+56 TAAIPFKVLFKETA
-70 MRSDGTCFTDKDIHR
+70 MRSDGTCFTDKDVHR
-85 LLRHKGYRQLNE
+85 LLKHKGFRQLNE
-97 GEDRNEWFC
+97 GEDRNEWFY

-113 EIIEEVRTGV
+113 ETIEEVRTGI

-146 KDYFEQAKKEDPT
+146 KDYFEQAKKEDPD
-159 RPPKFLWNAKM
+159 RPSKFLWNAKM

-181 ARAMDFKKILILTFK
+181 AKSMNFKRVLVLTFK

-210 IDFAGWQFVSNKEAR
+210 IDFAGWQFVSNKEAK
-225 FDAKQL
+225 FDAKEL
-231 DEQFE
+231 DEQFDE
-236 ACDKTKSIV
+236 CDGTKPIV
-245 VFGSFQDLLGTND
+245 VFGSFQDLLGTNS
-258 AGGIKAKNEFIHST
+258 AGGIKAKNEFIHTT

-294 FEKFDEENNDFD
+294 FEKFDEENDDFD

-321 TFLPISAFHYLYL
+321 SFLPITSNHYLYL

-346 FLEDQV
+346 FLEDQI

-363 KENWAGKAEENPY
+363 KENWSGKAEDNPY

-413 EYEEKGKPESA
+413 ECEEKDKPETA

-472 LWFLPNVASC
+472 LWFLPNIASC
-482 YAMYNLLRQKQNN
+482 YAMYNLLKQKQNN
-495 FFDDYKVI
+495 FFSDYKII
-503 VCAGTRAGIGIDA
+503 VCAGTKAGIGLDA

-582 NREVVKQECYVFDFA
+582 NREIIKKECYVFDFA
-597 LERALHQISDY
+597 LERALRQISDY

-619 EQKVSEFISFLPVLA
+619 EQKVSEFINFLPVLA

-721 GDALTKEEKKEL
+721 GDNLTKQEKKEI

-796 ILCSI
+796 VLCSI

-817 KYENSSLSYTGID
+817 KYENSSLNYTGID
-830 KHEGEAVGGWDT
+830 KHEGESIGGWDT

-854 KQQATIA
+854 KQQATVT
-861 DLTDAISP
+861 DLSDAIISSTETKTAP
-869 TDTNTQH
+869 ESSESSKIDTTSAK
-876 KTSGIVRSVTTTHKP
+876 KTVNPEKQEKP
-891 VVSQPA
+891 Q
-897 SEIDWNKIL
+897 IDWAHIL
-906 ASVSVGTIVNHKT
+906 ADVGVGTTVKHKL
-919 FGDGIVVWMD
+919 FGEGTISKMD
-929 NAKKHIRVK
+929 KAKKYIHVK
-938 FANGEKPFIFPSA
+938 FKKGEKQFVFPDAFI
-951 FPKTNPTSKHR
+951 
-962 LHISRAGGDLRL
+962 GGFLSL
-974 FRAAD
+974 Q
-979 YFYRS
+979 
-984 FFTHH
+984 
-989 SYWNYR
+989 

>member
-25 TLPDVADHNG
+25 VLPTVADHNG
-35 YIKIGYTDRENAET
+35 YIKIGYTDRENTEN

-56 TAAIPFRILFKESA
+56 TAGIPFKVLFKESA
-70 MRSDGTCFTDKDIHR
+70 MRSDGTCFTDKDVHR
-85 LLRHKGYRQLNE
+85 LLKHKGFRQLNE
-97 GEDRNEWFC
+97 GKDRNEWFY

-113 EIIEEVRTGV
+113 ETIEEVRTGI

-146 KDYFEQAKKEDPT
+146 KDYFEQAKKEDPD
-159 RPPKFLWNAKM
+159 RPSKFLWNAKM

-181 ARAMDFKKILILTFK
+181 AKSMNFKRVLVLTFK

-210 IDFAGWQFVSNKEAR
+210 IDFAGWQFVSNKEAK
-225 FDAKQL
+225 FDAKEL
-231 DEQFE
+231 DEQFDE
-236 ACDKTKSIV
+236 CDGTKPIV
-245 VFGSFQDLLGTND
+245 VFGSFQDLLGTNS
-258 AGGIKAKNEFIHST
+258 AGGIKAKNEFIHTT

-294 FEKFDEENNDFD
+294 FEKFDEENDDFD

-321 TFLPISAFHYLYL
+321 SFLPITSNHYLYL

-346 FLEDQV
+346 FLEDQI

-363 KENWAGKAEENPY
+363 KDNWSGKAEDNPY

-413 EYEEKGKPESA
+413 ECEEKDKLETA

-472 LWFLPNVASC
+472 LWFLPNIASC
-482 YAMYNLLRQKQNN
+482 YAMYNLLKQKQNN
-495 FFDDYKVI
+495 FFSDYKII
-503 VCAGTRAGIGIDA
+503 VCAGTKAGIGLDA

-582 NREVVKQECYVFDFA
+582 NREIIKKECYVFDFA
-597 LERALHQISDY
+597 LERALRQISDY

-619 EQKVSEFISFLPVLA
+619 EQKVSEFINFLPVLA

-721 GDALTKEEKKEL
+721 GDNLTKQEKKEI

-796 ILCSI
+796 VLCSI

-817 KYENSSLSYTGID
+817 KYENSSLNYTGID
-830 KHEGEAVGGWDT
+830 KHEGESIGGWDT

-854 KQQATIA
+854 KQQATVT
-861 DLTDAISP
+861 DLSDAIISSTETKTAP
-869 TDTNTQH
+869 ESSESSKIDTTSAK
-876 KTSGIVRSVTTTHKP
+876 KTVNPEKQEKP
-891 VVSQPA
+891 Q
-897 SEIDWNKIL
+897 IDWAHIL
-906 ASVSVGTIVNHKT
+906 ADVGVGTTVKHKL
-919 FGDGIVVWMD
+919 FGEGTISKMD
-929 NAKKHIRVK
+929 KAKKYIHVK
-938 FANGEKPFIFPSA
+938 FKKGEKQFVFPDAFI
-951 FPKTNPTSKHR
+951 
-962 LHISRAGGDLRL
+962 GGFLSL
-974 FRAAD
+974 Q
-979 YFYRS
+979 
-984 FFTHH
+984 
-989 SYWNYR
+989 

>member
-1 MANNISLSDILH
+1 MAGNISLSEILH
-13 NRPAVVPTIYGY
+13 SRPAVKPTIYGY
-25 TLPDVADHNG
+25 TLPTVADHDG
-35 YIKIGYTDRENAET
+35 YIKIGYTDREDTES

-56 TAAIPFRILFKESA
+56 TAAIPFKVLFRESA

-85 LLRHKGYRQLNE
+85 LMRRKGFRQLNE
-97 GEDRNEWFC
+97 GEDKNEWFC
-106 CSEKEAL
+106 CCEEDVHNA
-113 EIIEEVRTGV
+113 IEEMRSGV

-132 FSMRKEQQTAVQMA
+132 FSMRKEQQTAVELA
-146 KDYFEQAKKEDPT
+146 KDYYIRAKAEDST

-170 RFGKTFATYQL
+170 RFGKTFAAYQL
-181 ARAMDFKKILILTFK
+181 AKAMNFKKILVLTFK

-205 DLSHH
+205 DLLHH
-210 IDFAGWQFVSNKEAR
+210 VDFKEWQFVSNKEAK
-225 FDAKQL
+225 FDAKHL
-231 DEQFE
+231 DEQYA
-236 ACDKTKSIV
+236 ACDKSKPIV

-258 AGGIKAKNEFIHST
+258 AGGIKAKNEFIHFT

-288 ENAKNL
+288 ENAKSL
-294 FEKFDEENNDFD
+294 FEKFDEENDDFD

-321 TFLPISAFHYLYL
+321 TFLPITSGHYLYL

-346 FLEDQV
+346 FLEDQI
-352 FNWTYSDEQSA
+352 FNWTYSDEQAA
-363 KENWAGKAEENPY
+363 KENWESSDENPY
-376 AALPKMIMLTYKV
+376 AALPKMIMMTYKV
-389 PDSITNVATNEGY
+389 PDSITNVATSEGY

-413 EYEEKGKPESA
+413 EYEDKNNSETA

-482 YAMYNLLRQKQNN
+482 YAMYNLLRRRQNN
-495 FFDDYKVI
+495 FFDDYKII
-503 VCAGTRAGIGIDA
+503 VCAGTKAGIGIDA

-565 QTAFRVQSPWEI
+565 QTAFRVQSPWEV
-577 KDEHG
+577 KDEHS
-582 NREVVKQECYVFDFA
+582 NRKIVKQECYVFDFA
-597 LERALHQISDY
+597 LERALRQISDY

-619 EQKVSEFISFLPVLA
+619 EQKVSEFINFLPILA
-634 FDGSSMNRI
+634 FDGSSMNQI
-643 DAQDIL
+643 NAQDIL

-675 DTLKKLQSNQDAL
+675 DTLKKLQNNQDAL

-721 GDALTKEEKKEL
+721 GDELTKQEKKEI

-796 ILCSI
+796 VLCSI

-830 KHEGEAVGGWDT
+830 KHEGESVGGWDT
-842 VLRREEYEALYS
+842 VLRREEYELLYA
-854 KQQATIA
+854 KQQATVMELSQA
-861 DLTDAISP
+861 V
-869 TDTNTQH
+869 
-876 KTSGIVRSVTTTHKP
+876 TSKLESEKQPEQSLGSSMAKAEHLSVTTKSDTEP
-891 VVSQPA
+891 VP
-897 SEIDWNKIL
+897 EKNWNEIL
-906 ASVSVGTIVNHKT
+906 APVGIGIVVKHKT
-919 FGDGIVVWMD
+919 FGTGTVVWMD
-929 NAKKHIRVK
+929 KLKKYIRVK
-938 FANGEKPFIFPSA
+938 FDAGEKQFIFPDA
-951 FPKTNPTSKHR
+951 F
-962 LHISRAGGDLRL
+962 IGGFL
-974 FRAAD
+974 
-979 YFYRS
+979 
-984 FFTHH
+984 
-989 SYWNYR
+989 NINC

>member
-1 MANNISLSDILH
+1 
-13 NRPAVVPTIYGY
+13 
-25 TLPDVADHNG
+25 
-35 YIKIGYTDRENAET
+35 
-49 RIKEQLH
+49 
-56 TAAIPFRILFKESA
+56 
-70 MRSDGTCFTDKDIHR
+70 MRNDGTCFTDKDVHR
-85 LLRHKGYRQLNE
+85 LLKHKGFRQFNE
-97 GEDRNEWFC
+97 GKDHNEWFC
-106 CSEKEAL
+106 CSENEAL
-113 EIIEEVRTGV
+113 ETIEEVRTGI

-146 KDYFEQAKKEDPT
+146 KDYFEQSEKEDPD
-159 RPPKFLWNAKM
+159 RPSKFLWNAKM

-181 ARAMDFKKILILTFK
+181 AKSMNFKRVLVLTFK

-205 DLSHH
+205 DLSNHV
-210 IDFAGWQFVSNKEAR
+210 DFAGWQFVSNKEAK
-225 FDAKQL
+225 FDAKEL
-231 DEQFE
+231 DEQFDE
-236 ACDKTKSIV
+236 CDGTKPIV
-245 VFGSFQDLLGTND
+245 VFGSFQDLLGTNS
-258 AGGIKAKNEFIHST
+258 AGGIKAKNEFIHTT

-294 FEKFDEENNDFD
+294 FEKFDEENDDFD

-321 TFLPISAFHYLYL
+321 SFLPITSNHYLYL

-346 FLEDQV
+346 FLEDQI

-363 KENWAGKAEENPY
+363 KENWSGDVKDNPY
-376 AALPKMIMLTYKV
+376 SALPKMIMMTYKV

-413 EYEEKGKPESA
+413 ECEEKDKPETA

-445 VDGLKLGAERPPMPF
+445 VDGLKLGTERPPMPF

-472 LWFLPNVASC
+472 LWFLPNIASC
-482 YAMYNLLRQKQNN
+482 YAMYNLLKQKQNN
-495 FFDDYKVI
+495 FFSDYKII
-503 VCAGTRAGIGIDA
+503 VCAGTKAGIGLDA

-582 NREVVKQECYVFDFA
+582 NREIIKKECYVFDFA
-597 LERALHQISDY
+597 LERALRQISDY

-619 EQKVSEFISFLPVLA
+619 EQKVSEFINFLPVLA

-721 GDALTKEEKKEL
+721 GDNLTKQEKKEI
-733 SEDEKKAKSLR
+733 SEDENKAKSLR

-796 ILCSI
+796 VLCSI

-817 KYENSSLSYTGID
+817 KYENSSLNYTGID
-830 KHEGEAVGGWDT
+830 KHEGESIGGWDT

-854 KQQATIA
+854 KQQATIS
-861 DLTDAISP
+861 DLS
-869 TDTNTQH
+869 DTIASVAET
-876 KTSGIVRSVTTTHKP
+876 KTVPESSASAKIDTTSAKKTVNPEKQEKP
-891 VVSQPA
+891 QINW
-897 SEIDWNKIL
+897 ENIL
-906 ASVSVGTIVNHKT
+906 ADVGVGTTVKHKL
-919 FGDGIVVWMD
+919 FGEGTISKMD
-929 NAKKHIRVK
+929 KAKKYIHVK
-938 FANGEKPFIFPSA
+938 FKKGEKQFVFPDAFI
-951 FPKTNPTSKHR
+951 
-962 LHISRAGGDLRL
+962 GGFLSL
-974 FRAAD
+974 Q
-979 YFYRS
+979 
-984 FFTHH
+984 
-989 SYWNYR
+989 

>member
-25 TLPDVADHNG
+25 TLPTVADHNG
-35 YIKIGYTDRENAET
+35 YIKIGYTDREDTEA

-56 TAAIPFRILFKESA
+56 TAAIPFKVLFKETA
-70 MRSDGTCFTDKDIHR
+70 MRSDETCFTDKDVHR
-85 LLRHKGYRQLNE
+85 LLKHKGFRQLNE
-97 GEDRNEWFC
+97 GEDRNEWFY
-106 CSEKEAL
+106 CSEKETL
-113 EIIEEVRTGV
+113 ETIEEVRTGI

-146 KDYFEQAKKEDPT
+146 KNYFEQSKKEEPD
-159 RPPKFLWNAKM
+159 RPSKFLWNAKM

-181 ARAMDFKKILILTFK
+181 AKSMNFKRILVLTFK

-210 IDFAGWQFVSNKEAR
+210 VDFSGWQFVSNKEAK
-225 FDAKQL
+225 FDARKL

-236 ACDKTKSIV
+236 DCDNTKPIV
-245 VFGSFQDLLGTND
+245 VFGSFQDLLGTNS
-258 AGGIKAKNEFIHST
+258 AGGIKAKNEFIHTT

-294 FEKFDEENNDFD
+294 FEKFDEENDDFD

-321 TFLPISAFHYLYL
+321 SFLPITSNHYLYL

-346 FLEDQV
+346 FLEDQI

-363 KENWAGKAEENPY
+363 KENWSGKAEDNPY

-413 EYEEKGKPESA
+413 ECEEKDKPETA

-472 LWFLPNVASC
+472 LWFLPNIASC
-482 YAMYNLLRQKQNN
+482 YAMYNLLKQKQNN
-495 FFDDYKVI
+495 FFSDYKII
-503 VCAGTRAGIGIDA
+503 VCAGTKAGIGLDA

-577 KDEHG
+577 KDKHG
-582 NREVVKQECYVFDFA
+582 NREIIKKECYVFDFA
-597 LERALHQISDY
+597 LERALRQISDY

-619 EQKVSEFISFLPVLA
+619 EQKVSEFINFLPVLA
-634 FDGSSMNRI
+634 FDGSSMNKI

-721 GDALTKEEKKEL
+721 GDNLTKQEKKEL
-733 SEDEKKAKSLR
+733 TEDEKKAKSLR

-796 ILCSI
+796 VLCSI

-817 KYENSSLSYTGID
+817 KYENSSLNYTGID
-830 KHEGEAVGGWDT
+830 KHEGESIGGWDT
-842 VLRREEYEALYS
+842 VLRRKEYEALYS
-854 KQQATIA
+854 KQQATVT
-861 DLTDAISP
+861 DLSDAIISAKETKTAP
-869 TDTNTQH
+869 ESSASSKIDTTSAK
-876 KTSGIVRSVTTTHKP
+876 KTVNPEKQEKP
-891 VVSQPA
+891 Q
-897 SEIDWNKIL
+897 IDWEHIL
-906 ASVSVGTIVNHKT
+906 ADVGVGTTVKHKL
-919 FGDGIVVWMD
+919 FGEGTISKMD
-929 NAKKHIRVK
+929 KAKKYIHVK
-938 FANGEKPFIFPSA
+938 FKKGEKQFVFPDAFICGFLS
-951 FPKTNPTSKHR
+951 
-962 LHISRAGGDLRL
+962 LQ
-974 FRAAD
+974 
-979 YFYRS
+979 
-984 FFTHH
+984 
-989 SYWNYR
+989 

>member
-25 TLPDVADHNG
+25 TLPTVADHNG
-35 YIKIGYTDRENAET
+35 YIKIGYTDREDTEA

-56 TAAIPFRILFKESA
+56 TAAIPFKVLFKESA
-70 MRSDGTCFTDKDIHR
+70 MRNDGTCFTDKDVHR
-85 LLRHKGYRQLNE
+85 LLKHKGFRQLNE
-97 GEDRNEWFC
+97 GKDHNEWFC
-106 CSEKEAL
+106 CSENEAL
-113 EIIEEVRTGV
+113 ETIEEVRTGI

-146 KDYFEQAKKEDPT
+146 KDYFEQAKKEDPD
-159 RPPKFLWNAKM
+159 RPSKFLWNAKM

-181 ARAMDFKKILILTFK
+181 AKSMGFKRILILTFK

-210 IDFAGWQFVSNKEAR
+210 IDFSGWQFVSNKEAKY
-225 FDAKQL
+225 DAKEL
-231 DEQFE
+231 DEQFDE
-236 ACDKTKSIV
+236 CDGTKPIV
-245 VFGSFQDLLGTND
+245 VFGSFQDLLGTNS
-258 AGGIKAKNEFIHST
+258 AGGIKAKNEFIHTT

-294 FEKFDEENNDFD
+294 FEKFDEENDDFD

-321 TFLPISAFHYLYL
+321 SFLPITSNHYLYL

-346 FLEDQV
+346 FLEDQI

-363 KENWAGKAEENPY
+363 KENWAGKAEDNPY
-376 AALPKMIMLTYKV
+376 AALPKMIMMTYKV

-413 EYEEKGKPESA
+413 ECEEKDKPETA

-472 LWFLPNVASC
+472 LWFLPNIASC
-482 YAMYNLLRQKQNN
+482 YAMYNLLKQKQNN
-495 FFDDYKVI
+495 FFSDYKII
-503 VCAGTRAGIGIDA
+503 VCAGTKAGIGLDA

-565 QTAFRVQSPWEI
+565 QTAFRVQSPWEV
-577 KDEHG
+577 KDKHG
-582 NREVVKQECYVFDFA
+582 NRVIVKKECYVFDFA
-597 LERALHQISDY
+597 LERALRQISDY

-619 EQKVSEFISFLPVLA
+619 EQKVSEFINFLPVLA

-721 GDALTKEEKKEL
+721 GDNLTKQEKKEI

-796 ILCSI
+796 VLCSI

-817 KYENSSLSYTGID
+817 KYENSSLNYTGID
-830 KHEGEAVGGWDT
+830 KHEGESIGGWDT

-854 KQQATIA
+854 KQQATVT
-861 DLTDAISP
+861 DLTDAIISATETKTVP
-869 TDTNTQH
+869 ESSESAKIDTTSSK
-876 KTSGIVRSVTTTHKP
+876 KTVNPEKQEKP
-891 VVSQPA
+891 Q
-897 SEIDWNKIL
+897 IDWEHIL
-906 ASVSVGTIVNHKT
+906 TDVGVGTTVKHKL
-919 FGDGIVVWMD
+919 FGEGTISKMD
-929 NAKKHIRVK
+929 KAKKYIHVK
-938 FANGEKPFIFPSA
+938 FKKGEKQFVFPDAFI
-951 FPKTNPTSKHR
+951 
-962 LHISRAGGDLRL
+962 GGFLSL
-974 FRAAD
+974 Q
-979 YFYRS
+979 
-984 FFTHH
+984 
-989 SYWNYR
+989 

>member
-1 MANNISLSDILH
+1 MANNISLSEILH
-13 NRPAVVPTIYGY
+13 TRPAVVPTIYGY
-25 TLPDVADHNG
+25 ILPDLKDHDG
-35 YIKIGYTDRENAET
+35 YIKVGYTDRKDTET
-49 RIKEQLH
+49 RIREQLH
-56 TAAIPFRILFKESA
+56 AAAIKFKVLFKESA
-70 MRSDGTCFTDKDIHR
+70 MRPDGTCFTDKDVHR
-85 LLRHKGYRQLNE
+85 LLRHKGFLQLNE
-97 GEDRNEWFC
+97 GEDRNEWFKC
-106 CSEKEAL
+106 TLTDALTAIKEL
-113 EIIEEVRTGV
+113 RTET

-132 FSMRKEQQTAVQMA
+132 FSMRNEQKAAVEMTKA
-146 KDYFEQAKKEDPT
+146 YFEQAKTDDPA

-170 RFGKTFATYQL
+170 RFGKTFATYEL
-181 ARAMDFKKILILTFK
+181 CKAMGFKKILVLTFK

-210 IDFAGWQFVSNKEAR
+210 VDFKGWQFVSNKEAK
-225 FDAKQL
+225 FDAKKL
-231 DEQFE
+231 DEQYD
-236 ACDKTKSIV
+236 ACDKTQPIV
-245 VFGSFQDLLGTND
+245 VFGSFQDLLGTNE
-258 AGGIKAKNEFIHST
+258 AGGIKAKNEFIHTT
-272 NWDLVV
+272 NWDIVV

-294 FEKFDEENNDFD
+294 FEKFDEENDDFD
-306 IEKYQKEEAGNAINE
+306 LEKYQREEAGNAINE
-321 TFLPISAFHYLYL
+321 TFLPITSTHYLYL

-352 FNWTYSDEQSA
+352 FNWTYSDEQAA
-363 KENWAGKAEENPY
+363 KENWDKSLGENPY
-376 AALPKMIMLTYKV
+376 AALPKMVMLTYKV
-389 PDSITNVATNEGY
+389 PDSITANVAINEGY

-413 EYEEKGKPESA
+413 EVPEKGKIESA
-424 RFVYEDYVQ
+424 RFVYEEDVQ
-433 NWLKM
+433 KWLKM

-482 YAMYNLLRQKQNN
+482 YAMQNLLQQKQNN
-495 FFDDYKVI
+495 FFNDYKII
-503 VCAGTRAGIGIDA
+503 VCAGPKTGIGLDA
-516 LAPVLNAMGDPLK
+516 LHPVLNAMGDPLE

-565 QTAFRVQSPWEI
+565 QTAFRVQSPWEVVN
-577 KDEHG
+577 DHG
-582 NREVVKQECYVFDFA
+582 DKEVIKQECYIFDFA

-608 SCRLKVDDTSP
+608 SCRLKVDDASP

-675 DTLKKLQSNQDAL
+675 DTLKKLQANQDAL
-688 DALMNIE
+688 DALMRIE

-701 SEIQT
+701 TEIQT
-706 IINRSEKVKKLKKEK
+706 IINRSEKVNKLKKEK
-721 GDALTKEEKKEL
+721 GDELTPSAKKELTEEEKKV
-733 SEDEKKAKSLR
+733 KSLR

-781 ELFKKVTGLSVKDFD
+781 ELFQKVTGLTVKDFD
-796 ILCSI
+796 VLCSI
-801 GLFDPE
+801 GLFDSE

-854 KQQATIA
+854 KQQATM
-861 DLTDAISP
+861 TDFEQILIPKRYRDKKTIEDKSAAGSAEHIVS
-869 TDTNTQH
+869 D
-876 KTSGIVRSVTTTHKP
+876 TSGVDTIKSDKDKWEEILLQVKVGITVTHEKFG
-891 VVSQPA
+891 
-897 SEIDWNKIL
+897 N
-906 ASVSVGTIVNHKT
+906 GTIT
-919 FGDGIVVWMD
+919 WMSAD
-929 NAKKHIRVK
+929 KKYMRVK
-938 FANGEKPFIFPSA
+938 FAAGEKQFVFPDA
-951 FPKTNPTSKHR
+951 FLMEYLKLK
-962 LHISRAGGDLRL
+962 
-974 FRAAD
+974 
-979 YFYRS
+979 
-984 FFTHH
+984 
-989 SYWNYR
+989 

>member
-25 TLPDVADHNG
+25 VLPTVADHNG
-35 YIKIGYTDRENAET
+35 YIKIGYTDRENTEN

-56 TAAIPFRILFKESA
+56 TAGIPFKVLFKESA
-70 MRSDGTCFTDKDIHR
+70 MRSDGTCFTDKDVHR
-85 LLRHKGYRQLNE
+85 LLKHKGFRQLNE
-97 GEDRNEWFC
+97 GKDRNEWFC

-113 EIIEEVRTGV
+113 ETIEEVRTGI

-146 KDYFEQAKKEDPT
+146 KDYFEQSKKEDPD
-159 RPPKFLWNAKM
+159 RPSKFLWNAKM

-181 ARAMDFKKILILTFK
+181 AKSMNFKRILVLTFK

-210 IDFAGWQFVSNKEAR
+210 VDFAGWQFVSNKEAK
-225 FDAKQL
+225 FDAREL

-236 ACDKTKSIV
+236 DCDSTKPIV
-245 VFGSFQDLLGTND
+245 VFGSFQDLLGTNS
-258 AGGIKAKNEFIHST
+258 AGGIKAKNEFIHTT

-294 FEKFDEENNDFD
+294 FEKFDEENDDFD

-321 TFLPISAFHYLYL
+321 SFLPITSNHYLYL

-346 FLEDQV
+346 FLEDQI

-363 KENWAGKAEENPY
+363 KENWSGKAEDNPY

-413 EYEEKGKPESA
+413 ECEEKDKPETA

-472 LWFLPNVASC
+472 LWFLPNIASC
-482 YAMYNLLRQKQNN
+482 YAMYNLLKQKQNN
-495 FFDDYKVI
+495 FFSDYKII
-503 VCAGTRAGIGIDA
+503 VCAGTKAGIGLDA

-582 NREVVKQECYVFDFA
+582 NREIIKKECYVFDFA
-597 LERALHQISDY
+597 LERALRQISDY

-619 EQKVSEFISFLPVLA
+619 EQKVSEFINFLPVLA
-634 FDGSSMNRI
+634 FDGSSMNKI

-721 GDALTKEEKKEL
+721 GDNLTKQEKKEI

-817 KYENSSLSYTGID
+817 KYENSSLNYTGID
-830 KHEGEAVGGWDT
+830 KHEGESVGGWDT

-854 KQQATIA
+854 KQQATVT
-861 DLTDAISP
+861 DLSDAIISATETKTASESSESSK
-869 TDTNTQH
+869 TDTTSAK
-876 KTSGIVRSVTTTHKP
+876 KTVNPEKQEKP
-891 VVSQPA
+891 Q
-897 SEIDWNKIL
+897 IDWN
-906 ASVSVGTIVNHKT
+906 
-919 FGDGIVVWMD
+919 
-929 NAKKHIRVK
+929 
-938 FANGEKPFIFPSA
+938 IFLPMSA
-951 FPKTNPTSKHR
+951 WARP
-962 LHISRAGGDLRL
+962 
-974 FRAAD
+974 
-979 YFYRS
+979 
-984 FFTHH
+984 
-989 SYWNYR
+989 